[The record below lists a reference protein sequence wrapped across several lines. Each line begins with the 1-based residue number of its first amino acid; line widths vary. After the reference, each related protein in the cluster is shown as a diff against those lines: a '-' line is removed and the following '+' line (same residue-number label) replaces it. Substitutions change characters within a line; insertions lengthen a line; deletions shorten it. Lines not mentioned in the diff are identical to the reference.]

1 MAVTVKKME
10 QPGAA
15 PAAGAEGEFK
25 SEQVMLVS
33 AGHALHDTYTAF
45 LPSLIPL
52 FLERYAM
59 SRAGAG
65 LLITFIRF
73 PSIFQPVFGRLADR
87 GGLRYIMILGPAL
100 TAIMMSLLGVAPNT
114 IVLAVFL
121 ILAGFSSAGFHA
133 VGPVIAGN
141 LSGSRL
147 GRGMG
152 FWMVGGEF
160 GRVLGPLV
168 IVTALQYVTL
178 PQTAWLMVLGIIAS
192 GILFLRLRDVPI
204 AATAVVKQ
212 EQDWRPA
219 LKSMIPVM
227 LPLFGITLFSSLA
240 RGSLGI
246 YLPTFLMEEGSGLWF
261 AGASLSLMEA
271 AGVVGALVG
280 GSISDRFGRRNI
292 ILLSQV
298 AVPLFM
304 LIFLNVT
311 GLMRFGVL
319 LLLGFSS
326 LSVLP
331 VYLAVIQ
338 ESFPDNRSFANG
350 VYMAAI
356 FLISSVGVVIVGFL
370 GDRLGM
376 NQAYAISAVTM
387 LLGVPCVFFLP
398 RRSKIEFA

>member
-15 PAAGAEGEFK
+15 PAAGADGEFQSK
-25 SEQVMLVS
+25 QVVLVS

-73 PSIFQPVFGRLADR
+73 PSIFQPFFGRLADR
-87 GGLRYIMILGPAL
+87 GGLRYIVILGPAL
-100 TAIMMSLLGVAPNT
+100 TAILMSLLGLAPNT

-121 ILAGFSSAGFHA
+121 MLAGFSSAGFHA
-133 VGPVIAGN
+133 VGPVVAGN

-204 AATAVVKQ
+204 AATAAIKQ
-212 EQDWRPA
+212 EQDWHPV

-227 LPLFGITLFSSLA
+227 LPLFGITLFSSMA
-240 RGSLGI
+240 RGSLGT

-311 GLMRFGVL
+311 GLVRFGVL

-326 LSVLP
+326 LSVSP

-338 ESFPDNRSFANG
+338 ESFPENRSFANG
-350 VYMAAI
+350 VYMAVT

-376 NQAYAISAVTM
+376 NQAYAISAGM
-387 LLGVPCVFFLP
+387 MMLGVPCVFFLP
-398 RRSKIEFA
+398 RRSKIESA